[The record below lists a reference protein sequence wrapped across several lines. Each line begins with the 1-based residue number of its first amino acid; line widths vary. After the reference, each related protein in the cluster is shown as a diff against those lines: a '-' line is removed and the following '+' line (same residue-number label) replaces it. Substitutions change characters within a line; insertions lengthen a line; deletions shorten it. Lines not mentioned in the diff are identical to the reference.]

1 MRTGELYGRRKLT
14 KVYKHYAQFSHT
26 RFSSLAWRGGKQLS
40 KCLARRRAIVS
51 RVEQIVL
58 SRAALALYLK
68 WCFIF
73 NFVWKLTFFTFTRC
87 LYKDWTP
94 HACVIYFLW
103 ECFKYLTGPGRSR
116 QFFRGG
122 GVGVGGWMVPLSSF
136 QFSWRY
142 MGGGGTVRVRSP
154 HPHPLRSS
162 ITIYSGVSHR
172 SGFSFESRS
181 NFYFIDWVSRILW
194 LFVSYSSCSMMS
206 LV

>member
-87 LYKDWTP
+87 LYKDRTP

-103 ECFKYLTGPGRSR
+103 ECFIYLTGLDRSR

-122 GVGVGGWMVPLSSF
+122 GVGVGWGWGGAEWFRFSVERQFFLKVHGRRGYGTCTFAPSTSS
-136 QFSWRY
+136 
-142 MGGGGTVRVRSP
+142 
-154 HPHPLRSS
+154 
-162 ITIYSGVSHR
+162 
-172 SGFSFESRS
+172 
-181 NFYFIDWVSRILW
+181 
-194 LFVSYSSCSMMS
+194 
-206 LV
+206 